1 MAATVP
7 YAVWAVIIV
16 TGASLLAIALFGV
29 RSLIQGKINPM
40 TIVLTAIPIVL
51 MGILG
56 LVMGDWSHAAIL
68 ASLIALALT
77 SGVLL
82 LSGIKGLFG

>member
-77 SGVLL
+77 SAVLL